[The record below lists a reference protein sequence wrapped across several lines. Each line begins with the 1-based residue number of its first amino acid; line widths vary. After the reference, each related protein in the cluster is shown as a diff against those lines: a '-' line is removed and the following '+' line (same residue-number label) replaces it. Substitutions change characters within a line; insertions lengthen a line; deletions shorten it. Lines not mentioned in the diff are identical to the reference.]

1 MKMRLILGAA
11 ALLLLTN
18 CTTENTDMGRD
29 AALTTT
35 LDFHAEQ
42 GISRSYDSD
51 LKWSWEAT
59 DALTAFQAEGEQY
72 RNTLNYTEASHFRC
86 EEFRYTT
93 EEPATLHFIYPAEAE
108 QQQGLLTAV
117 QDGTWRPVAVAT
129 LHDVT
134 VKQPLHGS
142 FEVLSAALEVR
153 VWSGDRKERRTV
165 TKALLSSES
174 DFVGQWT
181 AQADWSYTQQLSG
194 KEIEISGLQTETVV
208 FNMPVVEEGFEKGFL
223 TLTLTDSEG
232 KTTSY
237 EVPALNFKAGQR
249 TILNIALMERGTFT
263 CGTYNVQSST
273 SGEIGTKITES
284 GWDFFGLSED
294 FSNITSNLGGYT
306 FGTRSRSALSFWG
319 SAPKDGLGFA
329 TKTATCSFLSEYVD
343 EFDEEYGGLS
353 DGANTSVDKG
363 FRVYPVQLADGVV
376 VDVIITHMNTYSSDG
391 TGHIDCQHAQLK
403 EVATYI
409 ANHKNGR
416 PVIFMGDTNC
426 RYTRHD
432 FETYFWSIIRG
443 AGLSYADPWVD
454 QEWAGVYPTYP
465 SKSLMVSDATGTN
478 SETDIICS
486 TTQNGEV
493 VDKVI
498 YINDPDATVQLKADS
513 FLRDMD
519 FGDLSDHKP
528 IVVEFTWMRRL

>member
-1 MKMRLILGAA
+1 MMKMRLILGAA
-11 ALLLLTN
+11 ALLLLVN
-18 CTTENTDMGRD
+18 CTTESTDMGRD
-29 AALTTT
+29 VALTAT
-35 LDFHAEQ
+35 LDFCAEQ

-108 QQQGLLTAV
+108 QQQGILTAV

-134 VKQPLHGS
+134 VNQPLNGS

-165 TKALLSSES
+165 TKAVLSSES

-237 EVPALNFKAGQR
+237 EVPALSFKAGQR

-273 SGEIGTKITES
+273 SGEIGTKITED

-294 FSNITSNLGGYT
+294 FSNLKSNLGSYT
-306 FGTRSRSALSFWG
+306 FGTRSRSTTSIWG

-343 EFDEEYGGLS
+343 EFDEEYGGLL
-353 DGANTSVDKG
+353 DGANTVVDKG
-363 FRVYPVQLADGVV
+363 FRVYPVQLAEGVV
-376 VDVIITHMNTYSSDG
+376 VDVIITHMNTYD
-391 TGHIDCQHAQLK
+391 TQKHLDCQHAQLK

-432 FETYFWSIIRG
+432 FETYFWSIIRN
-443 AGLSYADPWVD
+443 AGLKYADPWVD
-454 QEWAGVYPTYP
+454 QEWAGKYPTYP

-478 SETDIICS
+478 ADTDIICS

-498 YINDPDATVQLKADS
+498 YINDPDATVQLQADS

-519 FGDLSDHKP
+519 YGELSDHKP
-528 IVVEFTWMRRL
+528 IVVKFTWMRRL

>member
-1 MKMRLILGAA
+1 MKTRLILGAA
-11 ALLLLTN
+11 ALLLLVN
-18 CTTENTDMGRD
+18 CTTESTDMGRD
-29 AALTTT
+29 VALTTT
-35 LDFHAEQ
+35 LDFCAEQ

-93 EEPATLHFIYPAEAE
+93 DEPATLHFIYPAEAE
-108 QQQGLLTAV
+108 QQQGILTAV

-134 VKQPLHGS
+134 VNQPLNGS

-165 TKALLSSES
+165 TKAVLSSES
-174 DFVGQWT
+174 DFVGLWT

-194 KEIEISGLQTETVV
+194 KEIALTGLQTETAV

-237 EVPALNFKAGQR
+237 EVPALSFKAGQR

-263 CGTYNVQSST
+263 CGTYNVKSST
-273 SGEIGTKITES
+273 SGEIGTKITED

-294 FSNITSNLGGYT
+294 FSNLKSNLGSYT
-306 FGTRSRSALSFWG
+306 FGTRSRSATSIWG

-329 TKTATCSFLSEYVD
+329 TKTAMCSFLSEYVD
-343 EFDEEYGGLS
+343 EFDEEYGGLL
-353 DGANTSVDKG
+353 DGANTAVDKG
-363 FRVYPVQLADGVV
+363 FRVYPVQLAEGVV
-376 VDVIITHMNTYSSDG
+376 VDVIITHMNTYSSNG

-443 AGLSYADPWVD
+443 AGLNYADPWVD
-454 QEWAGVYPTYP
+454 QEWAGVYSTYP

-498 YINDPDATVQLKADS
+498 YINDPAATVQLKADS

-519 FGDLSDHKP
+519 YGDLSDHKP
-528 IVVEFTWMRRL
+528 IVVKFTWMRRL